1 MNIPYALYFDN
12 QFYKYMGGAYIAASE
27 GSNGS
32 ATMPFVSLK
41 ISGPELTPAQ
51 KRALQTG
58 FTELMAGPMR
68 KVHDLTAV
76 AIERVEGSDWTTG
89 ARPSTT
95 GRSAYA
101 EVKVTQGT
109 NSSEEMQRFIA
120 EGHALLTATLGT
132 LPEATYVVVHEIPAQ
147 AWGYAGRT
155 QEARRQLKQAS

>member
-1 MNIPYALYFDN
+1 MSITYGHYFNN
-12 QFYKYMGGAYIAASE
+12 QFYKYIAGAYIRGIK
-27 GSNGS
+27 GSDKS
-32 ATMPFVSLK
+32 IVMPFVSLK
-41 ISGPELTPAQ
+41 IAGPELTPVQ

-58 FTELMAGPMR
+58 FTKLMAGPMR
-68 KVHDLTAV
+68 KLHDLTAV
-76 AIERVEGSDWTTG
+76 AIESIETSNWSTG
-89 ARPSTT
+89 ARPSE

-109 NSSEEMQRFIA
+109 NSPREMQQFIA

-147 AWGYAGRT
+147 AWGYAGKT

>member
-1 MNIPYALYFDN
+1 MSITYGLYFDN
-12 QFYKYMGGAYIAASE
+12 QFYKCMGGAYIQ
-27 GSNGS
+27 SNQRFKQEP
-32 ATMPFVSLK
+32 AMPFVSLK
-41 ISGPELTPAQ
+41 IAGPELTPVQ

-58 FTELMAGPMR
+58 FTDLMAGPMR
-68 KVHDLTAV
+68 KVHDLTTV
-76 AIERVEGSDWTTG
+76 AIERIETSDWSTG
-89 ARPSTT
+89 ARPSE

-109 NSSEEMQRFIA
+109 NSPQEMQKFIA

-147 AWGYAGRT
+147 AWGYAGKT

>member
-1 MNIPYALYFDN
+1 
-12 QFYKYMGGAYIAASE
+12 
-27 GSNGS
+27 
-32 ATMPFVSLK
+32 MPFVSLK
-41 ISGPELTPAQ
+41 IAGPELTPVQ

-76 AIERVEGSDWTTG
+76 AIESIETSDWSTG
-89 ARPSTT
+89 ARPSE

-109 NSSEEMQRFIA
+109 NSPQEMQQFIA

-147 AWGYAGRT
+147 AWGYAGKT

>member
-1 MNIPYALYFDN
+1 
-12 QFYKYMGGAYIAASE
+12 
-27 GSNGS
+27 
-32 ATMPFVSLK
+32 MPFVSLK
-41 ISGPELTPAQ
+41 IAGPELTPVQ

-68 KVHDLTAV
+68 KLHDLTAV
-76 AIERVEGSDWTTG
+76 AIESIETSDWSTG
-89 ARPSTT
+89 ARPSE

-109 NSSEEMQRFIA
+109 NSPQEMQKFIA

-147 AWGYAGRT
+147 AWGYAGKT

>member
-1 MNIPYALYFDN
+1 
-12 QFYKYMGGAYIAASE
+12 MGGAYIQSIKC
-27 GSNGS
+27 SNGS
-32 ATMPFVSLK
+32 ATMPFVALK
-41 ISGPELTPAQ
+41 IAGPELTPVQ

-76 AIERVEGSDWTTG
+76 AIERVETSDWSTG
-89 ARPSTT
+89 ARPSE

-109 NSSEEMQRFIA
+109 NSPREMQQFIA
-120 EGHALLTATLGT
+120 EGHALLTAALGT
-132 LPEATYVVVHEIPAQ
+132 LPEATYVVVHEIPAH
-147 AWGYAGRT
+147 AWGYAGET

>member
-1 MNIPYALYFDN
+1 
-12 QFYKYMGGAYIAASE
+12 
-27 GSNGS
+27 
-32 ATMPFVSLK
+32 MPFVSLK
-41 ISGPELTPAQ
+41 IAGPELTPVQ

-58 FTELMAGPMR
+58 FTKLMAGPML

-76 AIERVEGSDWTTG
+76 AIERIETSDWSTA
-89 ARPSTT
+89 ARPSE

-109 NSSEEMQRFIA
+109 NSPQEMQQFIA

-147 AWGYAGRT
+147 AWGYAGKT
-155 QEARRQLKQAS
+155 QEARRQLQQAS